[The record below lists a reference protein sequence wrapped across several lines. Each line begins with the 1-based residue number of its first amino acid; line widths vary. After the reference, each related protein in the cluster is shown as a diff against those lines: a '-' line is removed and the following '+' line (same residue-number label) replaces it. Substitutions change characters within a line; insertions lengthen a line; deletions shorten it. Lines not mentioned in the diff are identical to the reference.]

1 MPSVR
6 KIKRHVPQP
15 NIAGELEA
23 LARKGWAVSLIY
35 DDAGNWAFATDGMQN
50 CRQHGED
57 LVSSWWV
64 KATDFKPSIQ
74 AAWNHFKKQRHEA

>member
-6 KIKRHVPQP
+6 KIKRRMPHL

-35 DDAGNWAFATDGMQN
+35 DDAGNWAFGTDGMQN
-50 CRQHGED
+50 CRQHGDD

-64 KATDFKPSIQ
+64 KASDFKPSIQ
-74 AAWNHFKKQRHEA
+74 AAWNHFQKQRREA